1 MTSVSLLH
9 TADIHSR
16 LTTEAAQR
24 LREVRQQ
31 NTALLVDSGDAI
43 GALNVTVR
51 RSEPTIELMNVAG
64 YTAMAIGNREYF
76 FRKQGM
82 LHKTRAAGFA
92 ILSANILPV
101 QGDMGHIKR
110 WTTVATPDGSRVGLF
125 GLTPAMIAPGSWV
138 ERLSDMRFLPWQEA
152 AQQAVTALRGQVD
165 WLIALSHLGQ
175 ERDQHLIE
183 LLPEINVILGGHSH
197 PQTTEIKEVSGTL
210 TSYPRPYAREA
221 VLITLSRQQAA
232 THYDSRVIEL
242 L

>member
-9 TADIHSR
+9 TADMHNR

-51 RSEPTIELMNVAG
+51 RSEPIIKLMNVAG
-64 YTAMAIGNREYF
+64 YAAMAIGNREYF
-76 FRKQGM
+76 FHKRGM
-82 LHKTRAAGFA
+82 LHKTSAATFA
-92 ILSANILPV
+92 MLSANIQPV

-110 WTTVATPDGSRVGLF
+110 WTMVAAPDGSRVGLF
-125 GLTPAMIAPGSWV
+125 GLTPTMIAPGSWV
-138 ERLSDMRFLPWQEA
+138 ERLSDIRFLPWQEA
-152 AQQAVTALRGQVD
+152 AQQAVTALRGQAD

-175 ERDQHLIE
+175 ERDRRLIE
-183 LLPEINVILGGHSH
+183 LLPEIDVILGGHSH
-197 PQTTEIKEVSGTL
+197 PQMTEIEEFSGTL
-210 TSYPRPYAREA
+210 ASYPRPYAKEA
-221 VLITLSRQQAA
+221 VLITLSKQQGA

>member
-9 TADIHSR
+9 TADMHNR

-51 RSEPTIELMNVAG
+51 RSEPIIKLMNVAG
-64 YTAMAIGNREYF
+64 YAAMAIGNREYF
-76 FRKQGM
+76 FRKRGM
-82 LHKTRAAGFA
+82 LHKTSAATFA
-92 ILSANILPV
+92 MLSANIQPV

-125 GLTPAMIAPGSWV
+125 GLTPTMIAPGSWV
-138 ERLSDMRFLPWQEA
+138 ERLSDIRFLPWQEA
-152 AQQAVTALRGQVD
+152 AQQAVTALRGQAD

-175 ERDQHLIE
+175 ERDRRLIE
-183 LLPEINVILGGHSH
+183 LLPEIDVILGGHSH
-197 PQTTEIKEVSGTL
+197 PQMTEIEEFSGTL
-210 TSYPRPYAREA
+210 ASYPRPYAKEA
-221 VLITLSRQQAA
+221 VLITLSKQQGA